1 VKNLQVVIVQENSLA
16 ELFNRPQ
23 DKYDINNLTN
33 EQALRLFNRLESNLS
48 PEVLT
53 CDGEL
58 KKSEVN
64 RRFKLFTAAQKE
76 LLSTGLVPWHK
87 VMA

>member
-1 VKNLQVVIVQENSLA
+1 MKNLAVVIEKENFLKD
-16 ELFNRPQ
+16 LWKKPR
-23 DKYDINNLTN
+23 YDIKNLTVEN
-33 EQALRLFNRLESNLS
+33 AKELLQRLESNLS

-64 RRFKLFTAAQKE
+64 RRFKLFTSAKKE
-76 LLSTGLVPWHK
+76 LLSTGLI
-87 VMA
+87 